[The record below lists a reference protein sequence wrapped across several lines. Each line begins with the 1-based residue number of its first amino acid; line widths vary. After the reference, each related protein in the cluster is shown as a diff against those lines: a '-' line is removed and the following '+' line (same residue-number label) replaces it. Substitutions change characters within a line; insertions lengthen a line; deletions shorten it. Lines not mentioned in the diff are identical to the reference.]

1 MDHKI
6 NIKLNSKKGKSNN
19 ITFDIKG
26 DSEHGLDKSIINSI
40 RRVLLSSIP
49 TVGFRTEI
57 DQSDITIVKNNT
69 SLHNEFLLHRMGLL
83 PLYIDPTDFN
93 KNYLFA

>member
-6 NIKLNSKKGKSNN
+6 NIKLSSKKGKSNN

-40 RRVLLSSIP
+40 RIMSFLNSLTICKIWSKYLEVI
-49 TVGFRTEI
+49 
-57 DQSDITIVKNNT
+57 QSLINLVD
-69 SLHNEFLLHRMGLL
+69 
-83 PLYIDPTDFN
+83 TDS
-93 KNYLFA
+93 KT